1 MGEASVSP
9 ASENSASRPE
19 ISIYWQPGC
28 SSCVK
33 AKEFV
38 AEQGYEFESVNVLKN
53 PAAMQE
59 IMAAG
64 LRSIPVIRKG
74 DKFIYAQS
82 LDDIA
87 NFLDVTRNH
96 VKLSQEVLVG
106 RWDDILEKAEAIIQ
120 AFDESMLQ
128 RHVIPHRE
136 RVVRDLSAH
145 VFQIVESFMRQ
156 IEDDTID
163 ARAIYLDP
171 REDIKTR
178 NDLLS
183 YVSKTHQEYR
193 DWRKQGGMGA
203 IPARMNTYYGNQ
215 PSSQV
220 LERGVWHSAQHAR
233 QLDFVAAGMGAE
245 LRIPQELYE
254 GLPMPKRLWA

>member
-1 MGEASVSP
+1 MGESSVSA
-9 ASENSASRPE
+9 ASERSANRPE

-53 PAAMQE
+53 PAAMEE

-64 LRSIPVIRKG
+64 LRAIPVIRKG

-96 VKLSQEVLVG
+96 VKLSQEALVD
-106 RWDDILEKAEAIIQ
+106 RWEDILQKAEAIIE
-120 AFDESMLQ
+120 AFDESMVQ
-128 RHVIPHRE
+128 RRVIPHRE
-136 RVVRDLSAH
+136 RTIRDLSAH
-145 VFQIVESFMRQ
+145 VFQIVEAFMRQ
-156 IEDDTID
+156 IEDDTVD
-163 ARAIYLDP
+163 ARAIYFDL
-171 REDIKTR
+171 RADIKTR
-178 NDLLS
+178 DDLLS
-183 YVSKTHQEYR
+183 YVKRTHQEYR
-193 DWRKQGGMGA
+193 DWRKKGGMGT
-203 IPARMNTYYGNQ
+203 IPARMKTFYGNQ

-245 LRIPQELYE
+245 LQIPQELYD